1 VAGDIKS
8 RSPRVVV
15 VTKKAFAAVSSTQG
29 GGVACAS
36 RASPNGV
43 FSLFFFGSL
52 TQKKVH
58 IIDTSCHHEC
68 GRIIEEVRV
77 RGRLRVREV
86 RVHGFATVRDSSSS
100 SSSSSLSRA
109 FFLARTFWTTLDGG
123 KKKKKKKKK
132 KRSTTNFRGWVGNR
146 EEEDDDEDDD
156 DEKEN
161 ENVPLDRRARVRKRR
176 SKVCSFWKKRKKR
189 VPRSR
194 HFFLVVFFR
203 AYFFLLRKDTK
214 KRRLCRALTSANNRT
229 QTSLSL
235 SLISLPADTIMRRI
249 LLPIDSTGE
258 DVDVLKWVIE
268 NVHRAGDQIVLLH
281 VYVCLPFF
289 FALSDV

>member
-1 VAGDIKS
+1 M
-8 RSPRVVV
+8 
-15 VTKKAFAAVSSTQG
+15 
-29 GGVACAS
+29 
-36 RASPNGV
+36 
-43 FSLFFFGSL
+43 
-52 TQKKVH
+52 
-58 IIDTSCHHEC
+58 
-68 GRIIEEVRV
+68 
-77 RGRLRVREV
+77 
-86 RVHGFATVRDSSSS
+86 
-100 SSSSSLSRA
+100 
-109 FFLARTFWTTLDGG
+109 
-123 KKKKKKKKK
+123 
-132 KRSTTNFRGWVGNR
+132 
-146 EEEDDDEDDD
+146 
-156 DEKEN
+156 
-161 ENVPLDRRARVRKRR
+161 PLDRRARVRKRR

-214 KRRLCRALTSANNRT
+214 KKTTRALTSANNRT

-281 VYVCLPFF
+281 VYVSLFLFF
-289 FALSDV
+289 FILLSRM